1 MTIKQVYFIGIGGIG
16 MSNLARYYHSRSCR
30 VAGYDRTETELT
42 KQLVKEGMEIHYC
55 DDVEAIPEAFKEVN
69 TTLVVRTPAVSD
81 THSELQYFRSAGF
94 RIVKRA
100 EVLGEISRELDA
112 LCVAGTHGKTTTS
125 TLLAHLL
132 RQSSLDC
139 NAFLGGIA
147 LNYGTNLLL
156 SGKSR
161 LMVAEADEYD
171 RSFHRLSP
179 WMAVIT
185 SVDPDHLDI
194 YHSHEAYLEA
204 FAHFTSFDPSGR
216 NLLIN
221 RVWFAASFGRGCKNV
236 HLCYGANA
244 S

>member
-42 KQLVKEGMEIHYC
+42 KQLVKEGMEIHYR

-112 LCVAGTHGKTTTS
+112 LCVAGTHGRIPPVRCWPICS
-125 TLLAHLL
+125 DNL
-132 RQSSLDC
+132 RS
-139 NAFLGGIA
+139 IA
-147 LNYGTNLLL
+147 
-156 SGKSR
+156 
-161 LMVAEADEYD
+161 MP
-171 RSFHRLSP
+171 F
-179 WMAVIT
+179 
-185 SVDPDHLDI
+185 
-194 YHSHEAYLEA
+194 
-204 FAHFTSFDPSGR
+204 GR
-216 NLLIN
+216 NSHQLRYQPFVI
-221 RVWFAASFGRGCKNV
+221 RQKPAYGGR
-236 HLCYGANA
+236 
-244 S
+244 SR

>member
-16 MSNLARYYHSRSCR
+16 MSNLARYYRSRSLM

-42 KQLVKEGMEIHYC
+42 RQLVKEGMEIHYR
-55 DDVEAIPEAFKEVN
+55 DAVEAIPEAFKERN
-69 TTLVVRTPAVSD
+69 TTLVVRTPAVPE
-81 THSELQYFRSAGF
+81 THAELQFFHSAGF

-156 SGKSR
+156 SEKSR

-171 RSFHRLSP
+171 RSFHQLSP
-179 WMAVIT
+179 WMAAIT

-204 FAHFTSFDPSGR
+204 FAHFTSLIRPGGV
-216 NLLIN
+216 LLMKQALVLQPIL
-221 RVWFAASFGRGCKNV
+221 A
-236 HLCYGANA
+236 
-244 S
+244 

>member
-1 MTIKQVYFIGIGGIG
+1 
-16 MSNLARYYHSRSCR
+16 
-30 VAGYDRTETELT
+30 
-42 KQLVKEGMEIHYC
+42 
-55 DDVEAIPEAFKEVN
+55 
-69 TTLVVRTPAVSD
+69 
-81 THSELQYFRSAGF
+81 
-94 RIVKRA
+94 VKRA

-147 LNYGTNLLL
+147 LNYDTNLLL
-156 SGKSR
+156 SDKSR

-171 RSFHRLSP
+171 RSFHQLRP
-179 WMAVIT
+179 WMAAIT

-204 FAHFTSFDPSGR
+204 FAHFTNLIRPGG
-216 NLLIN
+216 NLLMKQALVLQPRLAEGVKLYTYATEQMPYGGNADFYAENILIEEGRLYFDFIYPGGVLKKMELGLPIMIHVEN
-221 RVWFAASFGRGCKNV
+221 ALAAMGLAFLCGVECRELRFGFGFRSRAIKSF
-236 HLCYGANA
+236 
-244 S
+244 